1 MLGRAENFLVLS
13 ALIGVL
19 LFEALASARQSVS
32 VPAQIRKIEQ
42 EKGKK
47 SQHHPVIHN
56 QAQSLSLSH
65 LTTPLRLAWKHTSE
79 SELSPPPW
87 KTSHQS
93 GISHT
98 SVTSG
103 SAVFCA
109 ERNPQTTRL
118 FKLPY
123 QTRLLLNFQVN
134 KEHKVQNKLYFPQK
148 NVQQPEKEGCL
159 SSRPSF

>member
-1 MLGRAENFLVLS
+1 MVLS

-32 VPAQIRKIEQ
+32 VPAQIRKTEQ

-65 LTTPLRLAWKHTSE
+65 LTQLPRGWHENT
-79 SELSPPPW
+79 
-87 KTSHQS
+87 HQS
-93 GISHT
+93 LSCHLHHGRHPTKVGSVT

-103 SAVFCA
+103 SAGFWA
-109 ERNPQTTRL
+109 ERNPQTARL
-118 FKLPY
+118 LKLPY
-123 QTRLLLNFQVN
+123 QTRLLLNIQVN
-134 KEHKVQNKLYFPQK
+134 KEHRIQDKLDFPQK
-148 NVQQPEKEGCL
+148 NVQQPEKEG
-159 SSRPSF
+159 